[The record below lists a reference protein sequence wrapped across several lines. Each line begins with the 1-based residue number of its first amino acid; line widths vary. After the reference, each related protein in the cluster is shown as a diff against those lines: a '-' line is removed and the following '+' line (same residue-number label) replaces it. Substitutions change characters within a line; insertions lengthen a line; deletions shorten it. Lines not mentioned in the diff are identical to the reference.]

1 MKTILQIEYRH
12 STLQLQEEILQGL
25 GHPIT
30 SVLGNR
36 AARRLD
42 LDDSI
47 GVVVIGHGAPWR
59 QRLELIEYFRATLP
73 HVPIVALLRRTD
85 VPFQNSTHKLL
96 RGQPCRVGENCGQ
109 RIDEGSMIIPANRSS
124 AVPRCR

>member
-1 MKTILQIEYRH
+1 MRREERRVGNMKTILQIEYRH
-12 STLQLQEEILQGL
+12 STLQLREEILQGP

-30 SVLGNR
+30 SVLGNP

-73 HVPIVALLRRTD
+73 HVPVVALLRRTD
-85 VPFQNSTHKLL
+85 VPFQNSTH
-96 RGQPCRVGENCGQ
+96 NCPADNPVAWV
-109 RIDEGSMIIPANRSS
+109 RIVANALT
-124 AVPRCR
+124 AVQ